1 MNGLQSTVAKP
12 GMVANALA
20 LLQGKSGAEDSKRD
34 PLSGLSV
41 TDLSSSEQNA
51 LVEAKKRKHASGGS
65 VGTGAASS
73 QSDNGG
79 GGIKKL
85 DLMSLLKEQQEG
97 TAIATKQFLSEYT
110 EQSIERNT
118 SLLAFWRR
126 YPRTT
131 WAV

>member
-1 MNGLQSTVAKP
+1 MSHGQQPTVAKP

-20 LLQGKSGAEDSKRD
+20 LFQGKPGAEDSKRD

-41 TDLSSSEQNA
+41 TDLSSSEQDA
-51 LVEAKKRKHASGGS
+51 LVEAKKRKHASGGN
-65 VGTGAASS
+65 VGSGAASS

-79 GGIKKL
+79 GGINKL

-97 TAIATKQFLSEYT
+97 TAIATKQFLPEYT
-110 EQSIERNT
+110 FRTKHVSFGD
-118 SLLAFWRR
+118 LWRR
-126 YPRTT
+126 YSRTT